1 MTRQKLNSFRSN
13 QIEVSYLVLVSK
25 SKEMCRKFP
34 EIRSLS
40 YFKRINGLEFWCLQI
55 PLKVVTFWDE
65 PKLAKSCPA
74 NFVPLK
80 KFRVRN
86 NERVTPSDLLD
97 VFDAYIE
104 PQFAEV
110 TIICRNELYMWREY
124 YGKYTFSLIKC
135 LCLNQWVCFSK
146 FLCYFS
152 NSLPR
157 SRTRWECDVKAS
169 GNDRVIWRVPLHRK
183 SNIIEWVLRLDDF
196 LKQTGSKAILSPRRA
211 SGRLVLGWL
220 WSSEGKGQ
228 DGFDVHQVWPFVTVS
243 STGPN
248 RLEFVLVF
256 RESVPRGLYA

>member
-1 MTRQKLNSFRSN
+1 MAEQSYHSLHAPHGIMELQVPSDPPALRHFFEQCIASHDFQTATSERAQVHMCFRWGKEHYDGNLSLRN
-13 QIEVSYLVLVSK
+13 LADFFMIAKSTVSYHLSRPFDIFEGSECGQIGRPPLLS
-25 SKEMCRKFP
+25 P
-34 EIRSLS
+34 EDM
-40 YFKRINGLEFWCLQI
+40 QI
-55 PLKVVTFWDE
+55 LRDYITARHEQHYPCTYD
-65 PKLAKSCPA
+65 
-74 NFVPLK
+74 
-80 KFRVRN
+80 
-86 NERVTPSDLLD
+86 D
-97 VFDAYIE
+97 V
-104 PQFAEV
+104 
-110 TIICRNELYMWREY
+110 
-124 YGKYTFSLIKC
+124 
-135 LCLNQWVCFSK
+135 
-146 FLCYFS
+146 
-152 NSLPR
+152 PR

>member
-1 MTRQKLNSFRSN
+1 MDLIFAHLQKDRS
-13 QIEVSYLVLVSK
+13 
-25 SKEMCRKFP
+25 R
-34 EIRSLS
+34 
-40 YFKRINGLEFWCLQI
+40 
-55 PLKVVTFWDE
+55 
-65 PKLAKSCPA
+65 
-74 NFVPLK
+74 
-80 KFRVRN
+80 RVRLDPTAFWWPLRTQN
-86 NERVTPSDLLD
+86 PTNRICIMRLEYSCKLWPRMRRHTHNHERKV
-97 VFDAYIE
+97 
-104 PQFAEV
+104 
-110 TIICRNELYMWREY
+110 
-124 YGKYTFSLIKC
+124 
-135 LCLNQWVCFSK
+135 
-146 FLCYFS
+146 
-152 NSLPR
+152 PR

>member
-1 MTRQKLNSFRSN
+1 MVYEACSGHSWDHSPYNTGTLYWCFAPCSGIESLKIKLVKCELRANHPPSLTILNVRQ
-13 QIEVSYLVLVSK
+13 QVMV
-25 SKEMCRKFP
+25 
-34 EIRSLS
+34 
-40 YFKRINGLEFWCLQI
+40 
-55 PLKVVTFWDE
+55 
-65 PKLAKSCPA
+65 
-74 NFVPLK
+74 
-80 KFRVRN
+80 
-86 NERVTPSDLLD
+86 
-97 VFDAYIE
+97 
-104 PQFAEV
+104 
-110 TIICRNELYMWREY
+110 
-124 YGKYTFSLIKC
+124 
-135 LCLNQWVCFSK
+135 
-146 FLCYFS
+146 
-152 NSLPR
+152 PR

>member
-1 MTRQKLNSFRSN
+1 MPNLRQIS
-13 QIEVSYLVLVSK
+13 
-25 SKEMCRKFP
+25 
-34 EIRSLS
+34 
-40 YFKRINGLEFWCLQI
+40 
-55 PLKVVTFWDE
+55 
-65 PKLAKSCPA
+65 
-74 NFVPLK
+74 
-80 KFRVRN
+80 
-86 NERVTPSDLLD
+86 
-97 VFDAYIE
+97 
-104 PQFAEV
+104 
-110 TIICRNELYMWREY
+110 
-124 YGKYTFSLIKC
+124 
-135 LCLNQWVCFSK
+135 
-146 FLCYFS
+146 FS
-152 NSLPR
+152 NVRIAKRTGYVGGIRLQMRKMPVLITGRLVRFSVPR